1 VLASLETHIYVVHS
15 ENFNECKICF
25 FYMIA
30 SLYDSLESTLI
41 QFGES
46 YLMVEL
52 QQSFAKL
59 FGGLSQES
67 RLLKLDTPLGPDTL
81 LPQRVSARDRITV
94 GYDYVVDLLSLYPNI
109 ELKLLIA
116 QKVTLWV
123 LQVDGAYLPVNGFVH
138 TIKKLGSDGH
148 LTAYQLSFSSC
159 LHFLKFRKDARIW
172 QDKTADEILIEV
184 LDKHPQCKG
193 AFRFDLNQA
202 ARPRSYCTQY
212 ESDWQFVMR
221 IMESEGWYGYVEQA
235 SDGSAHTWV
244 VTDSIQ
250 SLKSIPQE
258 QIEYHRAGATDE
270 IDKIV
275 QWGAARTLPNSQL
288 ATKTFDYKSPRSN
301 NESGLQILP
310 EHGNVPSQ
318 LEIYEYTGPYT
329 SSDSSHGAAQ
339 SRVRVQEWESRA
351 KRFFGTAGVRHLPVG
366 FWFTLNCH
374 PAHAEDSAEARQF
387 VVLDTEWAIEN
398 NLPVSATQKDFA
410 GSLKNRLVQFKLE
423 AGLAPILDDGAGDEN
438 SRTGHC
444 FCRFEVQR
452 RTVEFRSPF
461 NHAKPSMH
469 PQTATVVGPAGE
481 EIYTDEINRV
491 KVRFHWDRLN
501 PGDEKASCWVRV
513 SYPNAGE
520 GWGAVH
526 VPRVGQEVIIAFLDG
541 DADRPIITG
550 RIYNGEQAPE
560 WHTDGRLSGYKS
572 KEYKGA
578 GFNQLVM
585 DDNPEQNRLHLY
597 SSNTNAQLSLGYLI
611 GQQGNDRDGF
621 FGSGFALNSDAYGAI
636 TTQQG
641 LYISTYGR
649 PGPHGS
655 QLDVREARDQLKESQ
670 ELTKNL
676 SEVSEKSN
684 AEAMPGQEAF
694 KIFIDATEGKYEGA
708 GQQRANRFIDP
719 VLLMAS
725 PAGIGLTTPKSTHIH
740 SGDHV
745 TMSSGAD
752 TNLAI
757 GKSLI
762 ASIKEKIS
770 LFAYN
775 AGIKLIAAKGKIEIQ
790 AQSGDLDII
799 AEKVLRVMSTTDR
812 IEIWAKKEIVL
823 GADGSAIVIN
833 GAGITDMTSGQRI
846 SHNADFSLPG
856 PKTMDYTLPVFPK
869 AVCLE
874 CLKKRAKQR
883 SAFVNKG
890 AQQ

>member
-1 VLASLETHIYVVHS
+1 
-15 ENFNECKICF
+15 
-25 FYMIA
+25 
-30 SLYDSLESTLI
+30 
-41 QFGES
+41 
-46 YLMVEL
+46 MVEL

-59 FGGLSQES
+59 FGGVSQES

-94 GYDYVVDLLSLYPNI
+94 GYDYVVDLLSLDPNI

-123 LQVDGAYLPVNGFVH
+123 LQVDGTYLPVNGFVH

-172 QDKTADEILIEV
+172 QDKTADEILTEV
-184 LDKHPQCKG
+184 LEKHPQCQG

-244 VTDSIQ
+244 ITDSIQ
-250 SLKSIPQE
+250 SLKSMPQE

-301 NESGLQILP
+301 NEGGLQILP

-374 PAHAEDSAEARQF
+374 PAHAEDAAEARQF

-423 AGLAPILDDGAGDEN
+423 AGLAPILDDGADDEN

-444 FCRFEVQR
+444 FSRFEVQR

-481 EIYTDEINRV
+481 EIYTDAINRV

-526 VPRVGQEVIIAFLDG
+526 VPRVGQEVIITFLDG

-550 RIYNGEQAPE
+550 RIYNGEQAPQ

-694 KIFIDATEGKYEGA
+694 KVFIDATEGKYEGA
-708 GQQRANRFIDP
+708 GQQHANRFIDP

-740 SGDHV
+740 SGDQV

-799 AEKVLRVMSTTDR
+799 AEKVLRLMSTTDR